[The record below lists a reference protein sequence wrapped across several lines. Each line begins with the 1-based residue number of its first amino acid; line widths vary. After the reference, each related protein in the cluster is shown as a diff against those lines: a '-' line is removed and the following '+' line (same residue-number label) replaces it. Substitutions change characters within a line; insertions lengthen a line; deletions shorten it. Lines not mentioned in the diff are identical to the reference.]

1 MKLPTIIRQQI
12 SELWEKNRLFCG
24 WFLRQDFIPHTDDEL
39 IRCAKL
45 LEKHGD
51 RQTYVTVRK
60 LMKCL

>member
-1 MKLPTIIRQQI
+1 MELTTVMREQV
-12 SELWEKNRLFCG
+12 SELWARNRLFCG
-24 WFLRQDFIPHTDDEL
+24 WFLRQDFVPRTDDDL